1 MQDQF
6 TGHAGTFYTDPLT
19 GERVTAE
26 QWEASQA
33 AKNQPAAKEK
43 TSAKA
48 DKQAGE

>member
-6 TGHAGTFYTDPLT
+6 TGLAGTFYTDPVT

-33 AKNQPAAKEK
+33 AQNNPVKEPKNSP
-43 TSAKA
+43 KA
-48 DKQAGE
+48 DKQGGE